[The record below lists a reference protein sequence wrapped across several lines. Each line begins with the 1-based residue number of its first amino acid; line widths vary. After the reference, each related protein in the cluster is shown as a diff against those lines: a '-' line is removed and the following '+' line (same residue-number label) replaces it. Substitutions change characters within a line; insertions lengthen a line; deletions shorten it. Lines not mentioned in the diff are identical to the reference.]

1 MHQEELL
8 IKKRAGLAALAVLGA
23 TAIALAGCSSNGG
36 GSGSGSGSGSSSG
49 TGSSDTTGI
58 VTTNGSEPQNPLI
71 PSNSTET
78 GGGKIINSI
87 FEGLRSY
94 DADGKPVNEVA
105 KSITTDDSKTF
116 DIKLNTGWKF
126 TNGEKITAESFT
138 KAWNWAAQKSNA
150 QGASYFFEN
159 IEGFDADKD
168 SELTGLKVKSDD
180 EFTVT
185 LKAAQ
190 SDFPLSLGYSAFV
203 PLPSVF
209 YDDTKAFGENPIGN
223 GPYKLASKTAWT
235 HNQNIKL
242 VTNKDYEG
250 KRKPKNGGLTI
261 TFYTSQDTA
270 YSDAQGGNLD
280 VLDAVP
286 DSAFQTYKSD
296 FPDSNVNQPAAIF
309 QAIYL
314 PYYLDHW
321 KGEEGKL
328 RREAISLSINRKQ
341 ITNKIFD
348 GTRTPAK
355 DFTSPVI
362 AGWTGDLKGSD
373 VLQYNKSE
381 AKKLWAK
388 ANDISPYNDTLTITY
403 NADGGHEAWVTAVT
417 NSISNTLGIKAEGNA
432 IPTFQEALDLQTN
445 NKLKGGSRTGWQ
457 ADYPSLYNF
466 LGPTMGE
473 GSSNNYSRYDSAEYN
488 SLLKQG
494 QSAENVEAGN
504 KIFDQAQELLL
515 KDLPEIPLWYS
526 NVTGVWS
533 ADNVSNVKFGWDS
546 VPQYYNIEVKKK

>member
-1 MHQEELL
+1 M
-8 IKKRAGLAALAVLGA
+8 IKKRAGLSALAVLGA
-23 TAIALAGCSSNGG
+23 TALALTACSSNSSDGG
-36 GSGSGSGSGSSSG
+36 GSGSANAS
-49 TGSSDTTGI
+49 GI

-71 PSNSTET
+71 PSNTTET
-78 GGGKIINSI
+78 GGGKIIDSL
-87 FEGLRSY
+87 FEGLVSY

-105 KSITTDDSKTF
+105 KSIDTDDSKTF
-116 DIKLNTGWKF
+116 DITLNTNYTF
-126 TNGEKITAESFT
+126 TNGEKVTAESFT

-159 IEGFDADKD
+159 IEGYNADKD
-168 SELTGLKVKSDD
+168 SELTGLKVVDDD

-185 LKAAQ
+185 LKSAQ

-203 PLPSVF
+203 PLPSSF

-223 GPYKLASKTAWT
+223 GPYKLDGKKAWT
-235 HNQNIKL
+235 HNQSIKL

-261 TFYTSQDTA
+261 TFYASQDTA

-286 DSAFQTYKSD
+286 DSAFKTYKSD

-321 KGEEGKL
+321 KGEEGTL
-328 RREAISLSINRKQ
+328 RREAVSMAINRKQ
-341 ITNKIFD
+341 ITDKIFD

-362 AGWTGDLKGSD
+362 AGWNDDLDGSD
-373 VLQYNKSE
+373 VLDYNESE
-381 AKKLWAK
+381 AKKLWAEADK
-388 ANDISPYNDTLTITY
+388 ISKYDDTLTITY

-445 NKLKGGSRTGWQ
+445 DKLTGGSRTGWQ

-473 GSSNNYSRYDSAEYN
+473 GSSNNYSRYDSKEYN
-488 SLLKQG
+488 ELLAEG
-494 QSAENVEAGN
+494 RSAATVEEGN
-504 KIFDQAQELLL
+504 KAFDQAQELLF

-526 NVTGVWS
+526 NVTGVWN
-533 ADNVSNVKFGWDS
+533 ADNVSNVKFGWNS
-546 VPQYYNIEVKKK
+546 VPLYYDIEVKN

>member
-1 MHQEELL
+1 M
-8 IKKRAGLAALAVLGA
+8 IKKRAGLTALAVLGA
-23 TAIALAGCSSNGG
+23 TALALTACSSNSNSGG
-36 GSGSGSGSGSSSG
+36 GSGSSNAS
-49 TGSSDTTGI
+49 GI

-71 PSNSTET
+71 PSNTTET
-78 GGGKIINSI
+78 GGGKIIDSL
-87 FEGLRSY
+87 FEGLVSY
-94 DADGKPVNEVA
+94 DADGKSVNEVA
-105 KSITTDDSKTF
+105 KSIDTDDSKTF
-116 DIKLNTGWKF
+116 DIKLNTNYTF
-126 TNGEKITAESFT
+126 TNGEKVTAESFT

-159 IEGFDADKD
+159 IEGYNADKD
-168 SELTGLKVKSDD
+168 SELTGLKVVDDD

-185 LKAAQ
+185 LKSAQ

-203 PLPSVF
+203 PLPSSF

-223 GPYKLASKTAWT
+223 GPYKLDGKKAWT
-235 HNQNIKL
+235 HNQSIKL

-261 TFYTSQDTA
+261 TFYASQDTA

-286 DSAFQTYKSD
+286 DSAFKTYKSD

-321 KGEEGKL
+321 KGEEGTL
-328 RREAISLSINRKQ
+328 RREAVSMAINRKQ
-341 ITNKIFD
+341 ITDKIFD

-362 AGWTGDLKGSD
+362 AGWNDDLDGSD
-373 VLQYNKSE
+373 VLDYNESE
-381 AKKLWAK
+381 AKKLWAEADK
-388 ANDISPYNDTLTITY
+388 ISKYDDTLTITY

-445 NKLKGGSRTGWQ
+445 DKLTGGSRTGWQ

-473 GSSNNYSRYDSAEYN
+473 GSSNNYSRYDSKEYN
-488 SLLKQG
+488 ELLAEG
-494 QSAENVEAGN
+494 RSAATVEEGN
-504 KIFDQAQELLL
+504 KAFDQAQELLF
-515 KDLPEIPLWYS
+515 KDLPEIPLWYA
-526 NVTGVWS
+526 NVTGVWN
-533 ADNVSNVKFGWDS
+533 ADNVSNVKFGWNS
-546 VPQYYNIEVKKK
+546 VPLYYDIEVKN

>member
-1 MHQEELL
+1 M
-8 IKKRAGLAALAVLGA
+8 IKKRAGLTALAVLGA
-23 TAIALAGCSSNGG
+23 TALALTACSSNSNSGG
-36 GSGSGSGSGSSSG
+36 GSGSSNAS
-49 TGSSDTTGI
+49 GI

-71 PSNSTET
+71 PSNTTET
-78 GGGKIINSI
+78 GGGKIIDSL
-87 FEGLRSY
+87 FEGLVSY
-94 DADGKPVNEVA
+94 DADGKSVNEVA
-105 KSITTDDSKTF
+105 KSIDTDDSKTF
-116 DIKLNTGWKF
+116 DIKLNTNYTF
-126 TNGEKITAESFT
+126 TNGEKVTAESFT

-159 IEGFDADKD
+159 IEGYNADKD
-168 SELTGLKVKSDD
+168 SELTGLKVVDDD

-185 LKAAQ
+185 LKSAQ

-203 PLPSVF
+203 PLPSSF

-223 GPYKLASKTAWT
+223 GPYKLDGKKAWT
-235 HNQNIKL
+235 HNQSIKL

-261 TFYTSQDTA
+261 TFYASQDTA

-286 DSAFQTYKSD
+286 DSAFKTYKSD

-314 PYYLDHW
+314 PFYLDHW
-321 KGEEGKL
+321 KGEEGTL
-328 RREAISLSINRKQ
+328 RREAVSMAINRKQ
-341 ITNKIFD
+341 ITDKIFD

-362 AGWTGDLKGSD
+362 AGWNDDLDGSD
-373 VLQYNKSE
+373 VLDYNESE
-381 AKKLWAK
+381 AKKLWAEADK
-388 ANDISPYNDTLTITY
+388 ISKYDDTLTITY

-445 NKLKGGSRTGWQ
+445 DKLTGGSRTGWQ

-473 GSSNNYSRYDSAEYN
+473 GSSNNYSRYDSKEYN
-488 SLLKQG
+488 ELLAEG
-494 QSAENVEAGN
+494 RSAATVEEGN
-504 KIFDQAQELLL
+504 KAFDQAQELLF

-526 NVTGVWS
+526 NVTGVWN
-533 ADNVSNVKFGWDS
+533 ADNVSNVKFGWNS
-546 VPQYYNIEVKKK
+546 VPLYYDIEVKN

>member
-1 MHQEELL
+1 M
-8 IKKRAGLAALAVLGA
+8 IKKRAGLSALAVLGA
-23 TAIALAGCSSNGG
+23 TALVLTGCSGNGG
-36 GSGSGSGSGSSSG
+36 GSDSGSGSGSGS
-49 TGSSDTTGI
+49 TNANGI

-71 PSNSTET
+71 PSNTTET
-78 GGGKIINSI
+78 GGGKIITSL
-87 FEGLRSY
+87 FDGLFTY
-94 DADGKPVNEVA
+94 DADGKPVKELA
-105 KSITTDDSKTF
+105 KSVETDDSKTF
-116 DIKLNTGWKF
+116 DITINTGWKF
-126 TNGEKITAESFT
+126 TNGEEITAESFT

-159 IEGFDADKD
+159 IEGYDAEKD
-168 SELTGLKVKSDD
+168 SELTGLKVVGDD

-185 LKAAQ
+185 LKSAQ
-190 SDFPLSLGYSAFV
+190 SDFPLSLGYNAFV
-203 PLPSVF
+203 PLPSAF
-209 YDDTKAFGENPIGN
+209 YDDPKAFGENPIGN
-223 GPYKLASKTAWT
+223 GPYKLDGEGAWT
-235 HNQNIKL
+235 HNQDIKL
-242 VTNKDYEG
+242 VANEDYQG

-286 DSAFQTYKSD
+286 DAAFSTYKSD
-296 FPDSNVNQPAAIF
+296 FPDSNVNQAAAIF

-328 RREAISLSINRKQ
+328 RREAISMSINRKQ
-341 ITNKIFD
+341 ITEKIFQ

-362 AGWTGDLKGSD
+362 DGWSDDLEGSD
-373 VLQYNKSE
+373 VLEYDKSA
-381 AKKLWAK
+381 AKKLWAQADK
-388 ANDISPYNDTLTITY
+388 ISKYDDTLTISY

-432 IPTFQEALDLQTN
+432 LPTFAEALALQTDD
-445 NKLKGGSRTGWQ
+445 KLEGGSRTGWQ

-488 SLLKQG
+488 ELLAKG
-494 QSAENVEAGN
+494 RSASTVEEGN
-504 KIFDQAQELLL
+504 KFFDQAQELLFE
-515 KDLPEIPLWYS
+515 DLPEIPLWYS

-533 ADNVSNVKFGWDS
+533 ADNVKNVKFGWDS
-546 VPQYYNIEVKKK
+546 VPLYYDIEVTK

>member
-1 MHQEELL
+1 M
-8 IKKRAGLAALAVLGA
+8 IKKRAGLSALAVLGA
-23 TAIALAGCSSNGG
+23 TALALTACSSNSSSNGG
-36 GSGSGSGSGSSSG
+36 DSGSANAS
-49 TGSSDTTGI
+49 GI
-58 VTTNGSEPQNPLI
+58 VTTNGTEPQNPLI

-78 GGGKIINSI
+78 GGGKIIDSL
-87 FEGLRSY
+87 FEGLVSY

-105 KSITTDDSKTF
+105 KSIDTDDSKTF
-116 DIKLNTGWKF
+116 DITLNTGYTF
-126 TNGEKITAESFT
+126 TNGEKVTAESFT

-159 IEGFDADKD
+159 IEGYNADKD
-168 SELTGLKVKSDD
+168 SELTGLKVVDDD

-185 LKAAQ
+185 LKSAQ
-190 SDFPLSLGYSAFV
+190 SDFPLSLGYSAFA
-203 PLPSVF
+203 PLPSAF

-223 GPYKLASKTAWT
+223 GPYKLDGKKAWT
-235 HNQNIKL
+235 HNQSIKL

-261 TFYTSQDTA
+261 TFYASQDTA

-286 DSAFQTYKSD
+286 DSAFKTYKSD

-328 RREAISLSINRKQ
+328 RREAISMAINRKQ
-341 ITNKIFD
+341 ITDKIFD

-362 AGWTGDLKGSD
+362 AGWNDELDGSD
-373 VLQYNKSE
+373 VLDYNESE
-381 AKKLWAK
+381 AKKLWAEADK
-388 ANDISPYNDTLTITY
+388 ISKYDDTLTITY

-445 NKLKGGSRTGWQ
+445 DKLKGGSRTGWQ

-473 GSSNNYSRYDSAEYN
+473 GSSNNYSRYDSKEYN
-488 SLLKQG
+488 ELLAKG
-494 QSAENVEAGN
+494 RSAATVEEGN
-504 KIFDQAQELLL
+504 KSFDQAQELLFQ
-515 KDLPEIPLWYS
+515 DLPEIPLWYS
-526 NVTGVWS
+526 NVTGVWN
-533 ADNVSNVKFGWDS
+533 ADNVSNVKFGWNS
-546 VPQYYNIEVKKK
+546 VPLYYDIEVKK

>member
-1 MHQEELL
+1 M
-8 IKKRAGLAALAVLGA
+8 
-23 TAIALAGCSSNGG
+23 
-36 GSGSGSGSGSSSG
+36 
-49 TGSSDTTGI
+49 D
-58 VTTNGSEPQNPLI
+58 
-71 PSNSTET
+71 
-78 GGGKIINSI
+78 
-87 FEGLRSY
+87 
-94 DADGKPVNEVA
+94 
-105 KSITTDDSKTF
+105 
-116 DIKLNTGWKF
+116 
-126 TNGEKITAESFT
+126 
-138 KAWNWAAQKSNA
+138 
-150 QGASYFFEN
+150 
-159 IEGFDADKD
+159 
-168 SELTGLKVKSDD
+168 DD

-185 LKAAQ
+185 LKSAQ

-203 PLPSVF
+203 PLPSAF

-223 GPYKLASKTAWT
+223 GPYKLDGKKAWT
-235 HNQNIKL
+235 HNQSIKL

-261 TFYTSQDTA
+261 TFYASQDTA

-286 DSAFQTYKSD
+286 DSAFKTYKSD

-328 RREAISLSINRKQ
+328 RREAVSMAINRKQ
-341 ITNKIFD
+341 ITDKIFD

-362 AGWTGDLKGSD
+362 AGWNDDLDGSD
-373 VLQYNKSE
+373 VLDYDESE
-381 AKKLWAK
+381 AKKLWAEADK
-388 ANDISPYNDTLTITY
+388 ISKYDDTLTITY

-445 NKLKGGSRTGWQ
+445 DKLTGGSRTGWQ

-473 GSSNNYSRYDSAEYN
+473 GSSNNYSRYDSKEYN
-488 SLLKQG
+488 ELLAKG
-494 QSAENVEAGN
+494 RSAATVEEGN
-504 KIFDQAQELLL
+504 KSFDQAQELLFE
-515 KDLPEIPLWYS
+515 DLPEIPLWYS
-526 NVTGVWS
+526 NVTGVWN
-533 ADNVSNVKFGWDS
+533 ADNVSNVKFGWNS
-546 VPQYYNIEVKKK
+546 VPLYYDIEVNN

>member
-1 MHQEELL
+1 M
-8 IKKRAGLAALAVLGA
+8 IKKRAGLTALAVLGA
-23 TAIALAGCSSNGG
+23 TALALTACSSNSNSGG
-36 GSGSGSGSGSSSG
+36 GSGSSNAS
-49 TGSSDTTGI
+49 GI

-71 PSNSTET
+71 PSNTTET
-78 GGGKIINSI
+78 GGGKIIDSL
-87 FEGLRSY
+87 FEGLVSY
-94 DADGKPVNEVA
+94 DADGKSVNEVA
-105 KSITTDDSKTF
+105 KSIDTDDSKTF
-116 DIKLNTGWKF
+116 DIKLNTNYTF
-126 TNGEKITAESFT
+126 TNGEKVTAESFT

-159 IEGFDADKD
+159 IEGYDADKD
-168 SELTGLKVKSDD
+168 SELTGLKVVDDD

-185 LKAAQ
+185 LKSAQ

-203 PLPSVF
+203 PLPSSF
-209 YDDTKAFGENPIGN
+209 YDDTKAFGESPIGN
-223 GPYKLASKTAWT
+223 GPYKLDGKKAWT
-235 HNQNIKL
+235 HNQSIKL

-261 TFYTSQDTA
+261 TFYASQDTA

-286 DSAFQTYKSD
+286 DAAFATYKSD

-321 KGEEGKL
+321 KGEEGTL
-328 RREAISLSINRKQ
+328 RREAVSMAINRKQ
-341 ITNKIFD
+341 ITDKIFD

-362 AGWTGDLKGSD
+362 AGWNDDLDGSD
-373 VLQYNKSE
+373 VLDYNESE
-381 AKKLWAK
+381 AKKLWAEADK
-388 ANDISPYNDTLTITY
+388 ISKYDDTLTITY

-445 NKLKGGSRTGWQ
+445 DKLTGGSRTGWQ

-473 GSSNNYSRYDSAEYN
+473 GSSNNYSRYDSKEYN
-488 SLLKQG
+488 DLLAEG
-494 QSAENVEAGN
+494 RSAATVEEGN
-504 KIFDQAQELLL
+504 KSFDQAQELLF

-526 NVTGVWS
+526 NVTGVWN
-533 ADNVSNVKFGWDS
+533 ADNVSNVKFGWNS
-546 VPQYYNIEVKKK
+546 VPLYYDIEVTK

>member
-1 MHQEELL
+1 M
-8 IKKRAGLAALAVLGA
+8 IKKRAGLSALAVLGA
-23 TAIALAGCSSNGG
+23 TALALTACSSNSSSNGG
-36 GSGSGSGSGSSSG
+36 DSGSANAS
-49 TGSSDTTGI
+49 GI

-71 PSNSTET
+71 PSNTTET
-78 GGGKIINSI
+78 GGGKIIDSL
-87 FEGLRSY
+87 FEGLVSY

-105 KSITTDDSKTF
+105 KSIDTDDSKTF
-116 DIKLNTGWKF
+116 DITLNTNYTF
-126 TNGEKITAESFT
+126 TNGEKVTAESFT

-159 IEGFDADKD
+159 IEGYNADKD
-168 SELTGLKVKSDD
+168 SELTGLKVVDDD

-185 LKAAQ
+185 LKSAQ

-203 PLPSVF
+203 PLPSAF

-223 GPYKLASKTAWT
+223 GPYKLDGKKAWT
-235 HNQNIKL
+235 HNQSIKL

-261 TFYTSQDTA
+261 TFYASQDTA

-286 DSAFQTYKSD
+286 DSAFKTYKSD

-328 RREAISLSINRKQ
+328 RREAVSMAINRKQ
-341 ITNKIFD
+341 ITDKIFD

-362 AGWTGDLKGSD
+362 AGWNDDLDGSD
-373 VLQYNKSE
+373 VLDYDESE
-381 AKKLWAK
+381 AKKLWAEADK
-388 ANDISPYNDTLTITY
+388 ISKYDDTLTITY

-445 NKLKGGSRTGWQ
+445 DKLTGGSRTGWQ

-473 GSSNNYSRYDSAEYN
+473 GSSNNYSRYDSKEYN
-488 SLLKQG
+488 ELLAEG
-494 QSAENVEAGN
+494 RSAATVEEGN
-504 KIFDQAQELLL
+504 KSFDQAQELLFE
-515 KDLPEIPLWYS
+515 DLPEIPLWYS
-526 NVTGVWS
+526 NVTGVWN
-533 ADNVSNVKFGWDS
+533 ADNVSNVKFGWNS
-546 VPQYYNIEVKKK
+546 VPLYYDIEVKN

>member
-1 MHQEELL
+1 M
-8 IKKRAGLAALAVLGA
+8 IKKRAGLSALAVLGA
-23 TAIALAGCSSNGG
+23 TALALTACSSNSSSNGG
-36 GSGSGSGSGSSSG
+36 DSGSANAS
-49 TGSSDTTGI
+49 GI
-58 VTTNGSEPQNPLI
+58 VTTNGTEPQNPLI
-71 PSNSTET
+71 PSNTTET
-78 GGGKIINSI
+78 GGGKIIDSL
-87 FEGLRSY
+87 FEGLVSY

-105 KSITTDDSKTF
+105 KSIDTDDSKTF
-116 DIKLNTGWKF
+116 DITLNTGYTF
-126 TNGEKITAESFT
+126 TNGEKVTAESFT

-159 IEGFDADKD
+159 IEGYDADKD
-168 SELTGLKVKSDD
+168 SELTGLKVVDDD

-185 LKAAQ
+185 LKSAQ

-203 PLPSVF
+203 PLPSAF

-223 GPYKLASKTAWT
+223 GPYKLDGKKAWT
-235 HNQNIKL
+235 HNQSIKL

-261 TFYTSQDTA
+261 TFYASQDTA

-286 DSAFQTYKSD
+286 DSAFKTYKSD
-296 FPDSNVNQPAAIF
+296 FPDSNVNQAAAIF

-328 RREAISLSINRKQ
+328 RREAVSMAINRKQ
-341 ITNKIFD
+341 ITDKIFD

-362 AGWTGDLKGSD
+362 AGWNDDLDGSD
-373 VLQYNKSE
+373 VLDYDESE
-381 AKKLWAK
+381 AKKLWAEADK
-388 ANDISPYNDTLTITY
+388 ISKYDDTLTITY

-445 NKLKGGSRTGWQ
+445 DKLTGGSRTGWQ

-466 LGPTMGE
+466 LGPTRGE
-473 GSSNNYSRYDSAEYN
+473 GSSNNYSRYDSKEYN
-488 SLLKQG
+488 DLLAEG
-494 QSAENVEAGN
+494 RSAATVEEGN
-504 KIFDQAQELLL
+504 KSFDQAQELLFE
-515 KDLPEIPLWYS
+515 DLPEIPLWYS
-526 NVTGVWS
+526 NVTGVWN
-533 ADNVSNVKFGWDS
+533 ADKVSNVKFGWNS
-546 VPQYYNIEVKKK
+546 VPLFYDIEVKN

>member
-1 MHQEELL
+1 M

-23 TAIALAGCSSNGG
+23 TALALTACSSNNNGG
-36 GSGSGSGSGSSSG
+36 GSGAANAS
-49 TGSSDTTGI
+49 GI

-71 PSNSTET
+71 PSNTTET
-78 GGGKIINSI
+78 GGGKIIDSL
-87 FEGLRSY
+87 FEGLVSY

-105 KSITTDDSKTF
+105 KSIDTDDSKTF
-116 DIKLNTGWKF
+116 DITLNTNYTF
-126 TNGEKITAESFT
+126 TNGEKVTAESFT
-138 KAWNWAAQKSNA
+138 KAWDWAAQYSNK
-150 QGASYFFEN
+150 QSASYFFEN
-159 IEGFDADKD
+159 IEGFDAEKD
-168 SELTGLKVKSDD
+168 SELTGLKVVDDD

-185 LKAAQ
+185 LKSAQ

-203 PLPSVF
+203 PLPSAF

-223 GPYKLASKTAWT
+223 GPYKLDGKSAWT
-235 HNQNIKL
+235 HNQSIKL
-242 VTNKDYEG
+242 VANKDYEG

-270 YSDAQGGNLD
+270 YADAQGGNLD

-309 QAIYL
+309 QGIYL

-328 RREAISLSINRKQ
+328 RREAVSMAINRKE
-341 ITNKIFD
+341 ITDKIFD

-362 AGWTGDLKGSD
+362 AGWNGDLEGSD
-373 VLQYNKSE
+373 VLDYDADE
-381 AKKLWAK
+381 AKKLWKQA
-388 ANDISPYNDTLTITY
+388 DEISPYNDTLTISY
-403 NADGGHEAWVTAVT
+403 NADGGHQAWVTAVT
-417 NSISNTLGIKAEGNA
+417 NSIASTLDIKAEGNA
-432 IPTFQEALDLQTN
+432 IPTFQEALDIQTN
-445 NKLKGGSRTGWQ
+445 DKLKGGSRTGWQ

-473 GSSNNYSRYDSAEYN
+473 GSSSNYARYDSKEYN
-488 SLLKQG
+488 ELLAKG
-494 QSAENVEAGN
+494 RSSATVEEGN
-504 KIFDQAQELLL
+504 KVFDQAQELLFQ
-515 KDLPEIPLWYS
+515 DLPEIPLWYS
-526 NVTGVWS
+526 NVTGVWN
-533 ADNVSNVKFGWDS
+533 ADNVSNVKFGWNS
-546 VPQYYNIEVKKK
+546 VPLYYDIEVKN

>member
-1 MHQEELL
+1 M
-8 IKKRAGLAALAVLGA
+8 IKKRAGLSALAVLGA
-23 TAIALAGCSSNGG
+23 TAIALTGCSSNGSGNG
-36 GSGSGSGSGSSSG
+36 GDSGSTNAS
-49 TGSSDTTGI
+49 GI

-78 GGGKIINSI
+78 GGGKIITSI
-87 FEGLRSY
+87 FEGLVSY
-94 DADGKPVNEVA
+94 DADGKPVDEVA
-105 KSITTDDSKTF
+105 KSIDTDDSKTY
-116 DIKLNTGWKF
+116 DIKLNTGYTF
-126 TNGEKITAESFT
+126 TNGEKVTAESFT

-159 IEGFDADKD
+159 IEGYNADAD
-168 SELTGLKVKSDD
+168 SELTGLKVVSDD

-185 LKAAQ
+185 LKSAQ
-190 SDFPLSLGYSAFV
+190 SDFPLSLGYSAFM
-203 PLPSVF
+203 PLPSAF

-223 GPYKLASKTAWT
+223 GPYKLDGKSAWT
-235 HNQNIKL
+235 HNQSIKL
-242 VTNKDYEG
+242 VTNKDYAG

-270 YSDAQGGNLD
+270 YADVQGGNLD
-280 VLDAVP
+280 VLDAIP

-309 QAIYL
+309 QAFYM
-314 PYYLDHW
+314 PYYLQHW
-321 KGEEGKL
+321 SGDEGKL
-328 RREAISLSINRKQ
+328 RREALSLSVNRKQ
-341 ITNKIFD
+341 ITDKIFD

-362 AGWTGDLKGSD
+362 SGWNDKLDGSD
-373 VLQYNKSE
+373 VLDYNPSE
-381 AKKLWAK
+381 AKKLWAQ
-388 ANDISPYNDTLTITY
+388 ANEISPYDETLTIQY

-417 NSISNTLGIKAEGNA
+417 NSISNTLGIKAEGKA
-432 IPTFQEALDLQTN
+432 VPTFQEALDTQTQD
-445 NKLKGGSRTGWQ
+445 KLTGGSRTGWQ

-473 GSSNNYSRYDSAEYN
+473 GSSSNYSRYDSTEYN
-488 SLLKQG
+488 DLLAKG
-494 QSAENVEAGN
+494 RSASSVEEGN
-504 KIFDQAQELLL
+504 KYFDQAQELLF

-533 ADNVSNVKFGWDS
+533 ADNVKNVKFGWDS
-546 VPQYYNIEVKKK
+546 VPLYYDIEVTK

>member
-23 TAIALAGCSSNGG
+23 TAIALAGCSSNSGSGG
-36 GSGSGSGSGSSSG
+36 NSGSGS
-49 TGSSDTTGI
+49 TNANGI

-71 PSNSTET
+71 PSNTTET

-150 QGASYFFEN
+150 QGASYYFEN
-159 IEGFDADKD
+159 IEGYSADAD

-185 LKAAQ
+185 LKSPQ

-203 PLPSVF
+203 PLPSSF
-209 YDDTKAFGENPIGN
+209 YDDPKAFGENPIGN
-223 GPYKLASKTAWT
+223 GPYKLASKSAWT
-235 HNQNIKL
+235 HNTDIKL

-280 VLDAVP
+280 ILDAVP
-286 DSAFQTYKSD
+286 DSAFANYKSD

-309 QAIYL
+309 QGIYL

-328 RREAISLSINRKQ
+328 RREAVSMSINRKQ
-341 ITNKIFD
+341 ITSKIFD
-348 GTRTPAK
+348 GTRTPAS

-362 AGWTGDLKGSD
+362 DGWSKDLKGSD
-373 VLQYNKSE
+373 VLDYNKSE
-381 AKKLWAK
+381 AKKLWAEADK
-388 ANDISPYNDTLTITY
+388 ISPYNDTLTISY

-417 NSISNTLGIKAEGNA
+417 NSISNTLGIKAEGKA
-432 IPTFQEALDLQTN
+432 YPTFQEALDVQTN
-445 NKLKGGSRTGWQ
+445 DKLTGGSRTGWQ

-473 GSSNNYSRYDSAEYN
+473 GSSNNYSRYDSAEFN
-488 SLLKQG
+488 DLLKQG
-494 QSAENVEAGN
+494 QSADSVEAGN

-546 VPQYYNIEVKKK
+546 VPLYYDVEVKK

>member
-1 MHQEELL
+1 M
-8 IKKRAGLAALAVLGA
+8 IKKRAGLSALAVLGA
-23 TAIALAGCSSNGG
+23 TALALTGCSGNGG
-36 GSGSGSGSGSSSG
+36 GSGSGSGS
-49 TGSSDTTGI
+49 TNANGI

-71 PSNSTET
+71 PSNTTET
-78 GGGKIINSI
+78 GGGKIITSL
-87 FEGLRSY
+87 FDGLFTY
-94 DADGKPVNEVA
+94 DADGKPVKELA
-105 KSITTDDSKTF
+105 KSVETDDSKTF
-116 DIKLNTGWKF
+116 DITINTGWKF
-126 TNGEKITAESFT
+126 TNGEEITAESFT

-159 IEGFDADKD
+159 IEGYDADKD
-168 SELTGLKVKSDD
+168 SELTGLKVVDDD

-185 LKAAQ
+185 LKSAQ
-190 SDFPLSLGYSAFV
+190 SDFPLSLGYNAFV
-203 PLPSVF
+203 PLPSAF
-209 YDDTKAFGENPIGN
+209 YDDPKAFGENPIGN
-223 GPYKLASKTAWT
+223 GPYKLDGKKAWT
-235 HNQNIKL
+235 HNQDIKL
-242 VTNKDYEG
+242 VANEDYQG

-261 TFYTSQDTA
+261 TFYSTQDTA

-286 DSAFQTYKSD
+286 DAAFSTYKSD
-296 FPDSNVNQPAAIF
+296 FPDSNVNQAAAIF

-321 KGEEGKL
+321 KGEEGQL
-328 RREAISLSINRKQ
+328 RREAISMSINRKQ
-341 ITNKIFD
+341 ITDKIFQ

-362 AGWTGDLKGSD
+362 DGWTGDLKGSD
-373 VLQYNKSE
+373 VLKYDPDE
-381 AKKLWAK
+381 AKKLWAEADK
-388 ANDISPYNDTLTITY
+388 MSKYNDTLTITY

-432 IPTFQEALDLQTN
+432 VPTFAEALELQTDD
-445 NKLKGGSRTGWQ
+445 KLKGGSRTGWQ

-488 SLLKQG
+488 ELLAKG
-494 QSAENVEAGN
+494 RSAATVEEGN
-504 KIFDQAQELLL
+504 KFFDQAQELLFQ
-515 KDLPEIPLWYS
+515 DLPEIPLWYS

-533 ADNVSNVKFGWDS
+533 ADNVKNVKFGWDS
-546 VPQYYNIEVKKK
+546 VPLYYDIEVTK

>member
-1 MHQEELL
+1 M
-8 IKKRAGLAALAVLGA
+8 IKKRAGLSALAVLGA
-23 TAIALAGCSSNGG
+23 TALALTACSSNSSDGG
-36 GSGSGSGSGSSSG
+36 GSGSANAS
-49 TGSSDTTGI
+49 GI

-71 PSNSTET
+71 PSNTTET
-78 GGGKIINSI
+78 GGGKIIDSL
-87 FEGLRSY
+87 FEGLVSY

-105 KSITTDDSKTF
+105 KSIDTDDSKTF
-116 DIKLNTGWKF
+116 DITLNTGYTF
-126 TNGEKITAESFT
+126 TNGEKVTAESFT

-159 IEGFDADKD
+159 IEGYNADKD
-168 SELTGLKVKSDD
+168 SELTGLKVVDDD

-185 LKAAQ
+185 LKSAQ

-203 PLPSVF
+203 PLPSAF

-223 GPYKLASKTAWT
+223 GPYKLDGKKAWT
-235 HNQNIKL
+235 HNQSIKL

-261 TFYTSQDTA
+261 TFYASQDTA

-286 DSAFQTYKSD
+286 DSAFKTYKSD

-328 RREAISLSINRKQ
+328 RREAVSMAINRKQ
-341 ITNKIFD
+341 ITDKIFD

-362 AGWTGDLKGSD
+362 AGWNDDLEGSD
-373 VLQYNKSE
+373 VLDYDESE
-381 AKKLWAK
+381 AKKLWAEADK
-388 ANDISPYNDTLTITY
+388 ISKYDDTLTITY

-445 NKLKGGSRTGWQ
+445 DKLTGGSRTGWQ

-473 GSSNNYSRYDSAEYN
+473 GSSNNYSRYDSKEYN
-488 SLLKQG
+488 ELLAKG
-494 QSAENVEAGN
+494 RSAATVEEGN
-504 KIFDQAQELLL
+504 KSFDQAQELLFE
-515 KDLPEIPLWYS
+515 DLPEIPLWYS
-526 NVTGVWS
+526 NVTGVWN
-533 ADNVSNVKFGWDS
+533 ADNVSNVKFGWNS
-546 VPQYYNIEVKKK
+546 VPLYYDIEVKN

>member
-1 MHQEELL
+1 M
-8 IKKRAGLAALAVLGA
+8 IKKRAGLSALAVLGA
-23 TAIALAGCSSNGG
+23 TALALTACSSNSSDGG
-36 GSGSGSGSGSSSG
+36 GSGSANAS
-49 TGSSDTTGI
+49 GI
-58 VTTNGSEPQNPLI
+58 VTTNGTEPQNPLI
-71 PSNSTET
+71 PSNTTET
-78 GGGKIINSI
+78 GGGKIIDSL
-87 FEGLRSY
+87 FEGLVSY

-105 KSITTDDSKTF
+105 KSIDTDDSKTF
-116 DIKLNTGWKF
+116 DITLNTGYTF
-126 TNGEKITAESFT
+126 TNGEKVTAESFT
-138 KAWNWAAQKSNA
+138 KAWNWAAQKSNV

-159 IEGFDADKD
+159 IEGYNADKD
-168 SELTGLKVKSDD
+168 SELTGLKVVDDD

-185 LKAAQ
+185 LKSAQ

-203 PLPSVF
+203 PLPSSF

-223 GPYKLASKTAWT
+223 GPYKLDGKKAWT
-235 HNQNIKL
+235 HNQSIKL
-242 VTNKDYEG
+242 VANKDYEG

-261 TFYTSQDTA
+261 TFYSSQATA

-280 VLDAVP
+280 VLDQVP
-286 DSAFQTYKSD
+286 DSSFQTYKSD
-296 FPDSNVNQPAAIF
+296 FPDSNVNKPAAIF

-328 RREAISLSINRKQ
+328 RREAVSMAINRKQ
-341 ITNKIFD
+341 ITDKIFD

-362 AGWTGDLKGSD
+362 AGWNDDLDGSD
-373 VLQYNKSE
+373 VLDYNESE
-381 AKKLWAK
+381 AKKLWAEADK
-388 ANDISPYNDTLTITY
+388 ISKYDDTLTITY

-445 NKLKGGSRTGWQ
+445 DKLTGGSRTGWQ

-473 GSSNNYSRYDSAEYN
+473 GSSNNYSRYDSKEYN
-488 SLLKQG
+488 ELLAKG
-494 QSAENVEAGN
+494 RSAATVEEGN
-504 KIFDQAQELLL
+504 KSFDQAQELLFE
-515 KDLPEIPLWYS
+515 DLPEIPLWYS
-526 NVTGVWS
+526 NVTGVWN
-533 ADNVSNVKFGWDS
+533 ADNVSNVKFGWNS
-546 VPQYYNIEVKKK
+546 VPLFYDIEVKN

>member
-1 MHQEELL
+1 M
-8 IKKRAGLAALAVLGA
+8 IKKRAGLSALAVLGA
-23 TAIALAGCSSNGG
+23 TALALTGCSGNGG
-36 GSGSGSGSGSSSG
+36 GSGSGSGS
-49 TGSSDTTGI
+49 TNANGI

-71 PSNSTET
+71 PSNTTET
-78 GGGKIINSI
+78 GGGKIITSL
-87 FEGLRSY
+87 FDGLFTY
-94 DADGKPVNEVA
+94 DADGKPVKELA
-105 KSITTDDSKTF
+105 KSVETDDSKTF
-116 DIKLNTGWKF
+116 DITINTGWKF
-126 TNGEKITAESFT
+126 TNGEEITAESFT

-159 IEGFDADKD
+159 IEGYDADKD
-168 SELTGLKVKSDD
+168 SELTGLKVVDDD

-185 LKAAQ
+185 LKSAQ
-190 SDFPLSLGYSAFV
+190 SDFPLSLGYNAFV
-203 PLPSVF
+203 PLPSAF
-209 YDDTKAFGENPIGN
+209 YDDPKAFGENPIGN
-223 GPYKLASKTAWT
+223 GPYKLDGKKAWT
-235 HNQNIKL
+235 HNQDIKL
-242 VTNKDYEG
+242 VANEDYQG

-261 TFYTSQDTA
+261 TFYSTQDTA

-286 DSAFQTYKSD
+286 DAAFSTYKSD
-296 FPDSNVNQPAAIF
+296 FPDSNVNQAAAIF

-321 KGEEGKL
+321 KGEEGQL
-328 RREAISLSINRKQ
+328 RREAISMSINRKQ
-341 ITNKIFD
+341 ITDKIFQ

-362 AGWTGDLKGSD
+362 DGWTGDLKGSD
-373 VLQYNKSE
+373 VLKYDPDE
-381 AKKLWAK
+381 AKKLWAEADK
-388 ANDISPYNDTLTITY
+388 MSKYDDTLTITY

-432 IPTFQEALDLQTN
+432 VPTFAEALELQTDD
-445 NKLKGGSRTGWQ
+445 KLKGGSRTGWQ

-488 SLLKQG
+488 ELLAKG
-494 QSAENVEAGN
+494 RSAATVEEGN
-504 KIFDQAQELLL
+504 KFFDQAQELLFQ
-515 KDLPEIPLWYS
+515 DLPEIPLWYS

-533 ADNVSNVKFGWDS
+533 ADNVKNVKFGWDS
-546 VPQYYNIEVKKK
+546 VPLYYDIEVTK

>member
-8 IKKRAGLAALAVLGA
+8 IKKRAGLSALAVLGA
-23 TAIALAGCSSNGG
+23 TAIALTGCSGNGG
-36 GSGSGSGSGSSSG
+36 GSGSGSGSANAA
-49 TGSSDTTGI
+49 GI

-71 PSNSTET
+71 PSNTTET
-78 GGGKIINSI
+78 GGGKIITSL
-87 FEGLRSY
+87 FDGLFTY
-94 DADGKPVNEVA
+94 DADGKPVKELA
-105 KSITTDDSKTF
+105 KSVETTDSKTF
-116 DIKLNTGWKF
+116 DITINSGWKF

-159 IEGFDADKD
+159 IEGYDADKD

-185 LKAAQ
+185 LKSAQ
-190 SDFPLSLGYSAFV
+190 SDFPLSLGYNAFV

-209 YDDTKAFGENPIGN
+209 YKDTKAFGENPIGN
-223 GPYKLASKTAWT
+223 GPYKLASKSAWT
-235 HNQNIKL
+235 HNQDIKL
-242 VTNKDYEG
+242 VTNKDYQG

-286 DSAFQTYKSD
+286 DAAFSTYKSD
-296 FPDSNVNQPAAIF
+296 FPDSNVNQAAAIF

-328 RREAISLSINRKQ
+328 RRQAISLSINRKQ
-341 ITNKIFD
+341 ITDKIFQ

-362 AGWTGDLKGSD
+362 DGWTGDLKGSD
-373 VLQYNKSE
+373 ILEYNKSE
-381 AKKLWAK
+381 AKKLWAEADK
-388 ANDISPYNDTLTITY
+388 ISPYNDTLTIAY

-417 NSISNTLGIKAEGNA
+417 NSISSTLGIKAEGQA
-432 IPTFQEALDLQTN
+432 LPTFAEALALQTDD
-445 NKLKGGSRTGWQ
+445 KLKGGSRTGWQ

-473 GSSNNYSRYDSAEYN
+473 GSSNNYSRYDSPEYN
-488 SLLKQG
+488 ELLAKG
-494 QSAENVEAGN
+494 RSAATVEEGN
-504 KIFDQAQELLL
+504 KFFDQAQELLL
-515 KDLPEIPLWYS
+515 QDLPEIPLWYS

-533 ADNVSNVKFGWDS
+533 ADNVKNVKFGWDS
-546 VPQYYNIEVKKK
+546 VPLYYDIEVTK

>member
-1 MHQEELL
+1 L
-8 IKKRAGLAALAVLGA
+8 IKKRAGLSALAVLGA
-23 TAIALAGCSSNGG
+23 TALALTACSSNSSDGG
-36 GSGSGSGSGSSSG
+36 GSGSANAS
-49 TGSSDTTGI
+49 GI

-71 PSNSTET
+71 PSNTTET
-78 GGGKIINSI
+78 GGGKIIDSL
-87 FEGLRSY
+87 FEGLVSY

-105 KSITTDDSKTF
+105 KSIKTDDSKTF
-116 DIKLNTGWKF
+116 DITLNTNYTF
-126 TNGEKITAESFT
+126 TNGEKVTAESFT

-159 IEGFDADKD
+159 IEGYNADKD
-168 SELTGLKVKSDD
+168 SELTGLKVVDDD

-185 LKAAQ
+185 LKSAQ

-203 PLPSVF
+203 PLPSAF

-223 GPYKLASKTAWT
+223 GPYKLDGKKAWT
-235 HNQNIKL
+235 HNQSIKL
-242 VTNKDYEG
+242 VANKDYEG

-261 TFYTSQDTA
+261 TFYASQDTA

-286 DSAFQTYKSD
+286 DSAFKTYKSD
-296 FPDSNVNQPAAIF
+296 FPDSNVNQAAAIF

-328 RREAISLSINRKQ
+328 RREAVSMAINRKQ
-341 ITNKIFD
+341 ITDKIFD

-362 AGWTGDLKGSD
+362 AGWNDDLDGSD
-373 VLQYNKSE
+373 VLDYDESE
-381 AKKLWAK
+381 AKKLWAEADK
-388 ANDISPYNDTLTITY
+388 ISKYDDTLTITY

-445 NKLKGGSRTGWQ
+445 DKLTGGSRTGWQ

-473 GSSNNYSRYDSAEYN
+473 GSSNNYSRYDSKEYN
-488 SLLKQG
+488 ELLAKG
-494 QSAENVEAGN
+494 RSAATVEEGN
-504 KIFDQAQELLL
+504 KSFDQAQELLFE
-515 KDLPEIPLWYS
+515 DLPEIPLWYS
-526 NVTGVWS
+526 NVTGVWN
-533 ADNVSNVKFGWDS
+533 ADNVSNVKFGWNS
-546 VPQYYNIEVKKK
+546 VPLYYDIEVKN

>member
-1 MHQEELL
+1 L
-8 IKKRAGLAALAVLGA
+8 IKKRAGLSALAVLGA
-23 TAIALAGCSSNGG
+23 TALALTACSSNSSDGG
-36 GSGSGSGSGSSSG
+36 GSGSANAS
-49 TGSSDTTGI
+49 GI

-71 PSNSTET
+71 PSNTTET
-78 GGGKIINSI
+78 GGGKIIDSL
-87 FEGLRSY
+87 FEGLVSY

-105 KSITTDDSKTF
+105 KSIDTDDSKTF
-116 DIKLNTGWKF
+116 DITLNTNYTF
-126 TNGEKITAESFT
+126 TNGEKVTAESFT

-159 IEGFDADKD
+159 IEGYNADKD
-168 SELTGLKVKSDD
+168 SELTGLKVVDDD

-185 LKAAQ
+185 LKSAQ

-203 PLPSVF
+203 PLPSSF

-223 GPYKLASKTAWT
+223 GPYKLDGKKAWT
-235 HNQNIKL
+235 HNQSIKL

-261 TFYTSQDTA
+261 TFYASQDTA

-286 DSAFQTYKSD
+286 DSAFKTYKSD

-321 KGEEGKL
+321 KGEEGTL
-328 RREAISLSINRKQ
+328 RREAVSMAINRKQ
-341 ITNKIFD
+341 ITDKIFD

-362 AGWTGDLKGSD
+362 AGWNDDLDGSD
-373 VLQYNKSE
+373 VLDYNESE
-381 AKKLWAK
+381 AKKLWAEADK
-388 ANDISPYNDTLTITY
+388 ISKYDDTLTITY

-445 NKLKGGSRTGWQ
+445 DKLTGGSRTGWQ

-473 GSSNNYSRYDSAEYN
+473 GSSNNYSRYDSKEYN
-488 SLLKQG
+488 ELLAEG
-494 QSAENVEAGN
+494 RSAATVEEGN
-504 KIFDQAQELLL
+504 KAFDQAQELLF

-526 NVTGVWS
+526 NVTGVWN
-533 ADNVSNVKFGWDS
+533 ADNVSNVKFGWNS
-546 VPQYYNIEVKKK
+546 VPLYYDIEVKN

>member
-1 MHQEELL
+1 M
-8 IKKRAGLAALAVLGA
+8 IKKRAGLSALAVLGA
-23 TAIALAGCSSNGG
+23 TALALTACSSNSSDGG
-36 GSGSGSGSGSSSG
+36 GSGSANAS
-49 TGSSDTTGI
+49 GI

-71 PSNSTET
+71 PSNTTET
-78 GGGKIINSI
+78 GGGKIIDSL
-87 FEGLRSY
+87 FEGLVSY

-105 KSITTDDSKTF
+105 KSIDTDDSKTF
-116 DIKLNTGWKF
+116 DITLNTNYTF
-126 TNGEKITAESFT
+126 TNGEKVTAESFT

-159 IEGFDADKD
+159 IEGYNADKD
-168 SELTGLKVKSDD
+168 SELTGLKVVDDD

-185 LKAAQ
+185 LKSAQ

-203 PLPSVF
+203 PLPSSF

-223 GPYKLASKTAWT
+223 GPYKLDGKKAWT
-235 HNQNIKL
+235 HNQSIKL

-261 TFYTSQDTA
+261 TFYASQDTA

-286 DSAFQTYKSD
+286 DSAFKTYKSD

-321 KGEEGKL
+321 KGEEGTL
-328 RREAISLSINRKQ
+328 RREAISMAINRKQ
-341 ITNKIFD
+341 ITDKIFD

-362 AGWTGDLKGSD
+362 AGWNDDLEGSD
-373 VLQYNKSE
+373 VLDYNESE
-381 AKKLWAK
+381 AKKLWAEADK
-388 ANDISPYNDTLTITY
+388 ISKYDDTLTITY

-445 NKLKGGSRTGWQ
+445 DKLTGGSRTGWQ

-473 GSSNNYSRYDSAEYN
+473 GSSNNYSRYDSKEYN
-488 SLLKQG
+488 ELLAEG
-494 QSAENVEAGN
+494 RSAATVEEGN
-504 KIFDQAQELLL
+504 KAFDQAQELLF

-526 NVTGVWS
+526 NVTGVWN
-533 ADNVSNVKFGWDS
+533 ADNVSNVKFGWNS
-546 VPQYYNIEVKKK
+546 VPLYYDIEVKN

>member
-1 MHQEELL
+1 M
-8 IKKRAGLAALAVLGA
+8 IKKRAGLSALAVLGA
-23 TAIALAGCSSNGG
+23 TALALTACSSNSSDGG
-36 GSGSGSGSGSSSG
+36 GSGSANAS
-49 TGSSDTTGI
+49 GI

-71 PSNSTET
+71 PSNTTET
-78 GGGKIINSI
+78 GGGKIIDSL
-87 FEGLRSY
+87 FEGLVSY

-105 KSITTDDSKTF
+105 KSIDTDDSKTF
-116 DIKLNTGWKF
+116 DITLNTGYTF
-126 TNGEKITAESFT
+126 TNGEKVTAESFT

-150 QGASYFFEN
+150 QSASYFFEN
-159 IEGFDADKD
+159 IEGYNADKD
-168 SELTGLKVKSDD
+168 SELTGLKVVDDD

-185 LKAAQ
+185 LKSAQ

-203 PLPSVF
+203 PLPSAF

-223 GPYKLASKTAWT
+223 GPYKLDGKKAWT
-235 HNQNIKL
+235 HNQSIKL

-261 TFYTSQDTA
+261 TFYASQDTA

-286 DSAFQTYKSD
+286 DAAFATYKSD

-321 KGEEGKL
+321 KGEEGTL
-328 RREAISLSINRKQ
+328 RREAVSMAINRKQ
-341 ITNKIFD
+341 ITDKIFD

-362 AGWTGDLKGSD
+362 AGWNDDLDGSD
-373 VLQYNKSE
+373 VLDYNESE
-381 AKKLWAK
+381 AKKLWAEADK
-388 ANDISPYNDTLTITY
+388 ISKYDDTLTITY

-445 NKLKGGSRTGWQ
+445 DKLTGGSRTGWQ

-473 GSSNNYSRYDSAEYN
+473 GSSNNYSRYDSKEYN
-488 SLLKQG
+488 ELLAEG
-494 QSAENVEAGN
+494 RSAATVEEGN
-504 KIFDQAQELLL
+504 KSFDQAQELLF

-526 NVTGVWS
+526 NVTGVWN
-533 ADNVSNVKFGWDS
+533 ADNVSNVKFGWNS
-546 VPQYYNIEVKKK
+546 VPLYYDIEVKN

>member
-8 IKKRAGLAALAVLGA
+8 IKKRAGLTALAVLGA
-23 TAIALAGCSSNGG
+23 TALALTGCSGNGG
-36 GSGSGSGSGSSSG
+36 GSGSGSGSGS
-49 TGSSDTTGI
+49 TNADGI

-71 PSNSTET
+71 PSNTTET
-78 GGGKIINSI
+78 GGGKIITSL
-87 FEGLRSY
+87 FDGLFTY
-94 DADGKPVNEVA
+94 DADGKPVKELA
-105 KSITTDDSKTF
+105 KSVETDDSKTF
-116 DIKLNTGWKF
+116 DITINTGWKF
-126 TNGEKITAESFT
+126 TNGEEITAESFT

-159 IEGFDADKD
+159 IEGYSADKD
-168 SELTGLKVKSDD
+168 SELTGLKVKGDD

-185 LKAAQ
+185 LKSAQ
-190 SDFPLSLGYSAFV
+190 SDFPLSLGYNAFV
-203 PLPSVF
+203 PLPSAF
-209 YDDTKAFGENPIGN
+209 YDDPKAFGQNPIGN
-223 GPYKLASKTAWT
+223 GPYKLDGKSAWT
-235 HNQNIKL
+235 HNQDIKL
-242 VTNKDYEG
+242 VTNKDYQG

-261 TFYTSQDTA
+261 TFYSTQDTA

-286 DSAFQTYKSD
+286 DAAFSTYKSD
-296 FPDSNVNQPAAIF
+296 FPDSNVNQAAAIF

-328 RREAISLSINRKQ
+328 RREAVSMSINRKQ
-341 ITNKIFD
+341 ITDKIFQ

-362 AGWTGDLKGSD
+362 DGWSDDLEGSD
-373 VLQYNKSE
+373 VLKYDKAE
-381 AKKLWAK
+381 AKKLWAQ
-388 ANDISPYNDTLTITY
+388 ADEISPYNDTLTITY

-432 IPTFQEALDLQTN
+432 VPTFAEALALQTDD
-445 NKLKGGSRTGWQ
+445 KLKGGSRTGWQ

-488 SLLKQG
+488 ELLAKG
-494 QSAENVEAGN
+494 RSASTVEEGN
-504 KIFDQAQELLL
+504 KFFDQAQELLF

-533 ADNVSNVKFGWDS
+533 ADNVKNVKFGWDS
-546 VPQYYNIEVKKK
+546 VPLYYDIEVTK

>member
-1 MHQEELL
+1 M

-23 TAIALAGCSSNGG
+23 TALALTACSSNSNSGG
-36 GSGSGSGSGSSSG
+36 GSGSSNAS
-49 TGSSDTTGI
+49 GI

-71 PSNSTET
+71 PSNTTET
-78 GGGKIINSI
+78 GGGKIIDSL
-87 FEGLRSY
+87 FEGLVSY
-94 DADGKPVNEVA
+94 DADGKSVNEVA
-105 KSITTDDSKTF
+105 KSIDTDDSKTF
-116 DIKLNTGWKF
+116 DVKLNTNYTF
-126 TNGEKITAESFT
+126 TNGEKVTAESFT

-159 IEGFDADKD
+159 IEGYDADKD
-168 SELTGLKVKSDD
+168 SELTGLKVVDDD

-185 LKAAQ
+185 LKSAQ

-203 PLPSVF
+203 PLPSSF

-223 GPYKLASKTAWT
+223 GPYKLDGKKAWT
-235 HNQNIKL
+235 HNQSIKL

-261 TFYTSQDTA
+261 TFYASQDTA

-286 DSAFQTYKSD
+286 DSAFKTYKSD

-321 KGEEGKL
+321 KGEEGTL
-328 RREAISLSINRKQ
+328 RREAVSMAINRKQ
-341 ITNKIFD
+341 ITDKIFD

-362 AGWTGDLKGSD
+362 AGWNDDLDGSD
-373 VLQYNKSE
+373 VLDYNESE
-381 AKKLWAK
+381 AKKLWAEADK
-388 ANDISPYNDTLTITY
+388 ISKYDDTLTITY

-445 NKLKGGSRTGWQ
+445 DKLTGGSRTGWQ

-473 GSSNNYSRYDSAEYN
+473 GSSNNYSRYDSKEYN
-488 SLLKQG
+488 ELLAEG
-494 QSAENVEAGN
+494 RSAATVEEGN
-504 KIFDQAQELLL
+504 KAFDQAQELLF

-526 NVTGVWS
+526 NVTGVWN
-533 ADNVSNVKFGWDS
+533 ADNVSNVKFGWNS
-546 VPQYYNIEVKKK
+546 VPLYYDIEVTK

>member
-1 MHQEELL
+1 M

-23 TAIALAGCSSNGG
+23 TAIALAGCSSN
-36 GSGSGSGSGSSSG
+36 SSSG
-49 TGSSDTTGI
+49 GDKAGSTNASGI
-58 VTTNGSEPQNPLI
+58 VTTNGNEPQNPLI
-71 PSNSTET
+71 PSNTTEV
-78 GGGKIINSI
+78 GGGKIIDSI
-87 FEGLRSY
+87 FEGLVSY
-94 DADGKPVNEVA
+94 DAKGKPVNEVA
-105 KSITTDDSKTF
+105 KSIDTDDSKTF
-116 DIKLNTGWKF
+116 DIKLNTDYTF
-126 TNGEKITAESFT
+126 TNGEKVTAESFT
-138 KAWNWAAQKSNA
+138 KAWNWAAQFSNK

-159 IEGFDADKD
+159 IEGYDATKD
-168 SELTGLKVKSDD
+168 SELTGLKVVSDD

-185 LKAAQ
+185 LKSAQ

-203 PLPSVF
+203 PLPSEF
-209 YDDTKAFGENPIGN
+209 YKDTKAFGENPIGN
-223 GPYKLASKTAWT
+223 GPYKLDGKGAWT
-235 HNQNIKL
+235 HNQSIKL

-286 DSAFQTYKSD
+286 DSAFANYKSD
-296 FPDSNVNQPAAIF
+296 FPDSNVNQAAAIF

-328 RREAISLSINRKQ
+328 RREAVSMAINRKQ
-341 ITNKIFD
+341 ITDKIFD

-362 AGWTGDLKGSD
+362 AGWNDDLDGSD
-373 VLQYNKSE
+373 VLTYDKSK
-381 AKKLWAK
+381 AKELWAEADK
-388 ANDISPYNDTLTITY
+388 ISKYNDTLTISY

-417 NSISNTLGIKAEGNA
+417 NSISSTLGIKAEGKA
-432 IPTFQEALDLQTN
+432 YPTFAEALAVQTDD
-445 NKLKGGSRTGWQ
+445 KLTGGSRTGWQ

-466 LGPTMGE
+466 LGPTMGD
-473 GSSNNYSRYDSAEYN
+473 GSSSNYSRYDSAEYN
-488 SLLKQG
+488 ELLQKG
-494 QSAENVEAGN
+494 RSAATVEEGN
-504 KIFDQAQELLL
+504 KFFDQAQELLF

-526 NVTGVWS
+526 NVTGVWN
-533 ADNVSNVKFGWDS
+533 ADTVSNVKFGWNS
-546 VPQYYNIEVKKK
+546 VPLYYDVEVKK